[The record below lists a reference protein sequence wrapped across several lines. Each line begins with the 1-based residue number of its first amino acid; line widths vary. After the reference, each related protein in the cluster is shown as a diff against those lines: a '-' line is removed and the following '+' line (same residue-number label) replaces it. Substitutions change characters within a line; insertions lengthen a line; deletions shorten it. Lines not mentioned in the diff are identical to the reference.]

1 MSWCLYLLNKRE
13 KVALTAGKVSEDDVY
28 NDFETYKK
36 FKAYLEEIGDIDLD
50 EVRLKN
56 ITLNQMRHFLTA
68 FDFVQRLSW
77 IQTPLF
83 ILDYM
88 YYHQE
93 DEFEFKTEIPND
105 YIVIS
110 LW

>member
-1 MSWCLYLLNKRE
+1 MGWCLYLIDKKER
-13 KVALTAGKVSEDDVY
+13 VALTIGKVPEDDVY
-28 NDFETYKK
+28 SDFETYKK
-36 FKAYLEEIGDIDLD
+36 FKEYLKEVDIINLN
-50 EVRLKN
+50 EARIKN
-56 ITLNQMRHFLTA
+56 ITLNQMKHFLTA

-83 ILDYM
+83 VLDYM

-93 DEFEFKTEIPND
+93 NEFEFKMEVPKGYT
-105 YIVIS
+105 VIS